1 MSVEKEELKEL
12 KEEMA
17 DYQEDLKEFYEIKAN
32 AKGQQDIENIKVSK
46 GAIRLFNKVNK
57 MINKMDAVVVQL
69 ECEKKM
75 KELQNINNVNKEQA
89 NTSKTAEELVK
100 IDELIS
106 AIKKMQS
113 VPDQHRLQRIAE
125 ILAKID
131 DDRDGAIKIED
142 VLKVIYNII

>member
-89 NTSKTAEELVK
+89 TTSKTAEELVK

-142 VLKVIYNII
+142 VLKVIYNMV

>member
-75 KELQNINNVNKEQA
+75 KELQNINDVNKEQT

-142 VLKVIYNII
+142 VLKVIYNIV

>member
-75 KELQNINNVNKEQA
+75 KELQNINDVDKEQT

-142 VLKVIYNII
+142 VLKVIYNIV